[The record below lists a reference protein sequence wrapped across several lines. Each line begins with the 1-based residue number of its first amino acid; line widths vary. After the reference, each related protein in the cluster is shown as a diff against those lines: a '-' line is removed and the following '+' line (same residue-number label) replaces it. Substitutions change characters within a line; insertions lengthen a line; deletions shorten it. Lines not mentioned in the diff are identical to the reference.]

1 MTALYTLVGRSCLG
15 LAGAAGV
22 KHAPMLLGTPEIR
35 RLVPHQ
41 GEMCLIAAVEAWDE
55 RAIVCIA
62 ASHRSPANPLR
73 RDGRLAGLHAFEY
86 GAQAAAVH
94 GGLLAGRRGERP
106 ALAYL
111 GAIRD
116 GVLQVE
122 RLDCIADDL
131 RIAAELVMGDAGSAV
146 YRCRIDAGS
155 LLLAQAR
162 LTLVFTARMPA

>member
-1 MTALYTLVGRSCLG
+1 MTALHTLVGHSCLG

-41 GEMCLIAAVEAWDE
+41 GEMCLIAAVETWDE

-62 ASHRSPANPLR
+62 TSHRSPANPLR

-122 RLDCIADDL
+122 RLDRIADDL
-131 RIAAELVMGDAGSAV
+131 RVTAELVMGDAGSAV
-146 YRCRIDAGS
+146 YQCRIDAGS
-155 LLLAQAR
+155 TLLAQAR
-162 LTLVFTARMPA
+162 LMLVFTARTPA

>member
-41 GEMCLIAAVEAWDE
+41 GEMCLIAAVETWDE

-62 ASHRSPANPLR
+62 TSHRSPANPLR
-73 RDGRLAGLHAFEY
+73 RNGRLAGLHAFEY

-122 RLDCIADDL
+122 RLDRIADDL
-131 RIAAELVMGDAGSAV
+131 RVTAELVMGDAGSAV
-146 YRCRIDAGS
+146 YQCRIDAGS
-155 LLLAQAR
+155 TLLAQAR
-162 LTLVFTARMPA
+162 LMLVFTARTPA